1 MSSTL
6 RILKQVTMLAI
17 TVLLLIS
24 HCSLAASTNRTIDDY
39 YGDSVTGNKPIY
51 TEGWQYGPTCSTCTI
66 TPSVDDLFDRSW
78 HEATAFGNDPFP
90 ENVTISFNGTA
101 VWVYCVV
108 PNFLNHSTGAITT
121 VNVTFE
127 LDGKKDGFYIHEA
140 DGTNN
145 SFYYN
150 VTAYSNISLEAGE
163 HTIVMTPQGATGATY
178 MGFDWAQYT
187 TNESSG
193 SPLIPQP
200 NGSSSTTS
208 MTSNPTGPGIPTPAP
223 DRHSRVGAIIGG
235 VIGGVIGVL
244 AIVALAIGLLYRR
257 RKQRRSPRVV
267 IEPDG
272 EGIQEAKT
280 IAISPFT
287 YSSSS
292 QVGSSNDSGQVLNVV
307 RPKTT
312 GSPETDSLS
321 PSAMSTSTAPL
332 TSQNRKTETPSS
344 VLRSASGS
352 TEPPSP
358 PPNSSRSFS
367 MSPTSG
373 FDRGSSP
380 LGELSRQ
387 IREIEQTV
395 ADLRRRQSTDHRAT
409 TTLIASTQPNVIGSS
424 LRGDEELRREIAALQ
439 VEVER
444 LRAEQATL
452 VQEAPPAYEPREE
465 EEERDEQP
473 SE

>member
-1 MSSTL
+1 VLRFST
-6 RILKQVTMLAI
+6 KAAMLAI
-17 TVLLLIS
+17 TVLLLFS
-24 HCSLAASTNRTIDDY
+24 HHSLAASTNRTIDDY

-51 TEGWQYGPTCSTCTI
+51 TEGWKYGPTCSTCTI
-66 TPSVDDLFDRSW
+66 TPSVDSLFDRSW
-78 HEATAFGNDPFP
+78 HEVTAFGNDPFP

-121 VNVTFE
+121 VNITFE
-127 LDGKKDGFYIHEA
+127 LDGKMEGFYLHEA

-163 HTIVMTPQGATGATY
+163 HTIVMTPRGAAGATY

-187 TNESSG
+187 TSEYL
-193 SPLIPQP
+193 PLIPQSSGP
-200 NGSSSTTS
+200 SSTTS
-208 MTSNPTGPGIPTPAP
+208 MTSNPTGFGTLTPAS
-223 DRHSRVGAIIGG
+223 DRHTRVGAIVGG
-235 VIGGVIGVL
+235 VIGGVVGVL
-244 AIVALAIGLLYRR
+244 AIVALAIGLLRR
-257 RKQRRSPRVV
+257 RQKQKRSPRAV

-272 EGIQEAKT
+272 EGVQEVKPV
-280 IAISPFT
+280 AISPFT
-287 YSSSS
+287 YASLS
-292 QVGSSNDSGQVLNVV
+292 QVGGSSDSGQVLNVT
-307 RPKTT
+307 RLKMT

-332 TSQNRKTETPSS
+332 TSQNPKTDTLSS

-358 PPNSSRSFS
+358 PPNSSQTFS
-367 MSPTSG
+367 TSPTSG
-373 FDRGSSP
+373 LDRGSSP

-409 TTLIASTQPNVIGSS
+409 ATLIASTQPSVIGSS
-424 LRGDEELRREIAALQ
+424 PRGDEELRREIAALQ

-444 LRAEQATL
+444 LRAEQTML
-452 VQEAPPAYEPREE
+452 IQEAPPAYEPREE
-465 EEERDEQP
+465 EEGSGEQP